1 MEMKYSNRVFVVS
14 LGGKGDGWKITYRD
28 VVEQKNQY
36 FFPVGSRWPDPPPNY
51 LAFRYDGNLQSIHHV
66 KSYATVKGGVKGS
79 QCGGVKVV
87 QWKVMDLRGGWR
99 LERSGRRHPPRSA
112 FGGRLLGL
120 GC

>member
-1 MEMKYSNRVFVVS
+1 MIEIRAES
-14 LGGKGDGWKITYRD
+14 
-28 VVEQKNQY
+28 
-36 FFPVGSRWPDPPPNY
+36 
-51 LAFRYDGNLQSIHHV
+51 
-66 KSYATVKGGVKGS
+66 VKGGVKGS

-112 FGGRLLGL
+112 FGGWLLGL